1 MKGEIEAAVHFVGRV
16 IVSSTKDSISSF
28 SEFKDELSKVME
40 RRFKGHWHDDSP
52 LKGQGYRSIRIHPT
66 EPLDPVLSQAA
77 VKSKFSCTHL
87 RIPVELTVWVDPK
100 DVSCRF
106 GDLKATYCTVL
117 KDQDNQAGT
126 LDVEELLENAKALYS
141 RQQHFVITDGPQPP
155 DIPFV
160 SSTNDLFGYGMQMNG
175 FNDSYLYPPYGF
187 TGMYPPWQ
195 PDGMTMDG
203 STPPPLPY
211 SPSMPVNATPRKNGK
226 SSHFRKGSN
235 GTGRTSKH
243 HQHHHHHHHHHHNGG
258 DGGFSNQNHLN
269 NNHNSNM
276 NTPNANLSNGRSPAG
291 GRFQL
296 VKGTKNFHQFYS
308 QTLPPQNLSYGH
320 MHQQKHHH
328 VDLQQTPSKKRM
340 NSESDKD
347 SK

>member
-1 MKGEIEAAVHFVGRV
+1 MKAEIEAAVHFVGRV

-28 SEFKDELSKVME
+28 SEFKNELSKVME
-40 RRFKGHWHDDSP
+40 ERFKGHWHDDSP

-77 VKSKFSCTHL
+77 RKSKFSFTHL

-106 GDLKATYCTVL
+106 GDLKSTYCTVL
-117 KDQDNQAGT
+117 KDEENQAGT

-141 RQQHFVITDGPQPP
+141 RQQHFVILDGPQPP
-155 DIPFV
+155 DIPFT
-160 SSTNDLFGYGMQMNG
+160 SSGNDLFGYGMQMNG
-175 FNDSYLYPPYGF
+175 YTDSYLYPAY
-187 TGMYPPWQ
+187 GMYPPWHA
-195 PDGMTMDG
+195 DGMTDG

-211 SPSMPVNATPRKNGK
+211 SPSMPVNTTPRKNGK
-226 SSHFRKGSN
+226 NSHFRKGSN
-235 GTGRTSKH
+235 GTGRASK
-243 HQHHHHHHHHHHNGG
+243 HHHHHHHLHHHHNGG
-258 DGGFSNQNHLN
+258 DGNFSNHNHLN

-276 NTPNANLSNGRSPAG
+276 GNSSPNANLSNGRSPAG
-291 GRFQL
+291 SRFQL

-308 QTLPPQNLSYGH
+308 LPPHNPPFGH
-320 MHQQKHHH
+320 MQQQKHHH
-328 VDLQQTPSKKRM
+328 PELQQTPPKKRQ